1 MYECLSWEQHA
12 IETVLLKH
20 CAGVF
25 GVFPV
30 DARNVQ
36 SPLCRGWV
44 SLPCCPDLLEIRH
57 VVDCLFL
64 VVSAQIQYLAF
75 VSIPNIK

>member
-1 MYECLSWEQHA
+1 MCECLSWEQHT

-20 CAGVF
+20 CTGVF

-57 VVDCLFL
+57 VVNLLFL
-64 VVSAQIQYLAF
+64 VLSAQIQYLVF
-75 VSIPNIK
+75 VSIPNIE